1 MAVFLISTIKGAT
14 TDQYDR
20 AVQKVL
26 VSNWPNGL
34 IHHFCASSDDG
45 FTVLE
50 EWESEQA
57 IQALLGSEKFRRD
70 LESEGIP
77 QPDMRIL
84 PVHNELHRS

>member
-1 MAVFLISTIKGAT
+1 MAVFLIATIKGAT

-26 VSNWPNGL
+26 VSSWPNRL

-57 IQALLGSEKFRRD
+57 LQAFQGSDKFRRD

-77 QPDMRIL
+77 QPEQLIL